1 MAPRRDTLYRPRT
14 GGSCRRAPVAC
25 GHHIRRKRAYATA
38 FVSAG
43 VKVRNVAGL
52 SYTTS
57 SALIFSS
64 RRRFWASNSA
74 IAALVDTGSLVYL
87 IAALWCRSKDAA
99 GEPQQGLVGKLAA
112 RVTTRRVTCPK
123 RVVEG
128 SPAASSKLALTGRT
142 GRRCAW
148 RAPRPS
154 TRSGWSTS
162 CTAASGARWSGSG
175 MGSGRWRQSSRRRH
189 ETPWHAPCTIPV
201 VGCTEATHMW
211 ALARPRNT
219 AHR

>member
-128 SPAASSKLALTGRT
+128 SPAASSKLALTALGRV
-142 GRRCAW
+142 GAVHPRVGAGPRRVA
-148 RAPRPS
+148 RRSDPHDPPFSRRLAYPV
-154 TRSGWSTS
+154 TRS
-162 CTAASGARWSGSG
+162 
-175 MGSGRWRQSSRRRH
+175 
-189 ETPWHAPCTIPV
+189 
-201 VGCTEATHMW
+201 
-211 ALARPRNT
+211 ARPGHSHL
-219 AHR
+219 AAYLHRHP